1 MTALAGH
8 KLQEAVFSLLT
19 LSQSLALKVAGIF
32 DQPPA
37 DASYPYI
44 EFGEMSASRSAL
56 KDRSAD
62 AITFA
67 VIVWSDEQS
76 QMQVKELMADVD
88 SVLSGQVLSIVGL
101 DSLGLR
107 LTSANVVRQFTDRR
121 ALYKGQLMYSA
132 QLYEQT

>member
-8 KLQEAVFSLLT
+8 KLQEAVYSMLT
-19 LSQSLALKVAGIF
+19 LSQSLALKFAGIF

-37 DASYPYI
+37 DAGYPYI
-44 EFGEMSASRSAL
+44 ELGDMSANRAAL

-67 VIVWSDEQS
+67 VTVWSNEQS
-76 QMQVKELMADVD
+76 QMQVRELMADVD
-88 SVLSGQVLSIVGL
+88 AVLSGQVPSIVGL

-107 LTSANVVRQFTDRR
+107 LTSANVVRQFADRQ